1 MSTAHQHLT
10 QENQLFL
17 VGGSGL
23 PIFSISQKTL
33 EKMREFRRSHPTI
46 TTEFF
51 DRELNAALVE
61 MLYRMDREYQ
71 GI

>member
-1 MSTAHQHLT
+1 MLSDP
-10 QENQLFL
+10 E
-17 VGGSGL
+17 L
-23 PIFSISQKTL
+23 PTFTLSQQTL

-51 DRELNAALVE
+51 DHELNATLVE

-71 GI
+71 GGASIRSKRDGKD